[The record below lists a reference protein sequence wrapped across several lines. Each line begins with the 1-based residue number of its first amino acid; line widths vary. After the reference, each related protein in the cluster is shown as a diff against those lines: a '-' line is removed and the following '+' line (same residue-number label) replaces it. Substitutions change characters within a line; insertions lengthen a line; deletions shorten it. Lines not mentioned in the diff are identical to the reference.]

1 MYEQFVVHAIKRHF
15 RRLFAIG
22 SESIDIESLDDIQA
36 VSRCNDSVNK
46 VLNGLGKVALDG
58 LECGD
63 LSFTKRKVIAACCLN
78 EKEEFDGFGL
88 LKTLRVFRRHVL
100 DES

>member
-1 MYEQFVVHAIKRHF
+1 MYEQFVVHAIKRNF

-46 VLNGLGKVALDG
+46 VLPV
-58 LECGD
+58 
-63 LSFTKRKVIAACCLN
+63 
-78 EKEEFDGFGL
+78 
-88 LKTLRVFRRHVL
+88 
-100 DES
+100 